1 MNWVAWKML
10 TGDRAKY
17 LGTVFG
23 VAFGVLL
30 TLFFPKFGREDLTA
44 RNLLRK
50 GVAAVLVTAGVML
63 ADGQ

>member
-23 VAFGVLL
+23 VAFG
-30 TLFFPKFGREDLTA
+30 GA
-44 RNLLRK
+44 ALRQ
-50 GVAAVLVTAGVML
+50 VNPCTSHNAAAMIKP
-63 ADGQ
+63 